1 VTPPSDA
8 PLERPISKDECY
20 RMLMNEQLTT
30 GSMLGMYMW
39 ATNLG
44 EAKYNFVEELG
55 WDDYSLSL
63 LDA

>member
-1 VTPPSDA
+1 
-8 PLERPISKDECY
+8 
-20 RMLMNEQLTT
+20 MLMNEQLTT